1 MNRPVLHI
9 GNKQLSSWSLRPW
22 LALRKAGIAFDEHMI
37 PLDRPE
43 SRAALEAASPGGT
56 VPVLQTGGVAIWDSL
71 AICEWAAEHN
81 AALWPS
87 DPGVRGQARSVTAA
101 MHSGFSAL
109 RNACPMDL
117 GRPVAPITL
126 DEAVRKD
133 VAAIQ
138 AIWAAVRR
146 SADGPFLFGRWS
158 IADAFYT
165 PVAAR
170 FHHFAIT
177 LDAASQAYCDALLAD
192 EDYRD
197 WFDAAQRE
205 VLLLPGS
212 SDA

>member
-1 MNRPVLHI
+1 MVRAVLHI

-56 VPVLQTGGVAIWDSL
+56 VPVLETGGVAIWDSL

-81 AALWPS
+81 PEIWPA
-87 DPGVRGQARSVTAA
+87 DQAIRGQARSVTAA

-109 RNACPMDL
+109 RRSCPMDL
-117 GRPVAPITL
+117 CRPVAAIGH
-126 DEAVRKD
+126 DEATRKD

-138 AIWAAVRR
+138 TMWAAVR
-146 SADGPFLFGRWS
+146 SAEGPFLFGRWS
-158 IADAFYT
+158 IADAFFT

-170 FHHFAIT
+170 FHHFAVP
-177 LDAASQAYCDALLAD
+177 LDAASQAYCDTLLAD
-192 EDYRD
+192 SDYRD
-197 WFDAAQRE
+197 WFDAAQTE
-205 VLLLPGS
+205 DLLPPGHQH
-212 SDA
+212 A

>member
-1 MNRPVLHI
+1 MDRPVLHI

-56 VPVLQTGGVAIWDSL
+56 VPVLETGGVAIWDSL
-71 AICEWAAEHN
+71 AICEWAAERN
-81 AALWPS
+81 PILWPA
-87 DPGVRGQARSVTAA
+87 DPDIRGQARSVTAA
-101 MHSGFSAL
+101 MHSGYSAL

-117 GRPVAPITL
+117 RRTAAPVTL
-126 DEAVRKD
+126 DDAVRRD
-133 VAAIQ
+133 VVAIQ
-138 AIWAAVRR
+138 AVWAAVRR
-146 SADGPFLFGRWS
+146 SGDGPFLFGRWS

-170 FHHFAIT
+170 FHHFAIE
-177 LDAASQAYCDALLAD
+177 LDPASQAYCDTLLAD

-205 VLLLPGS
+205 DLLPPGHS
-212 SDA
+212 HA

>member
-1 MNRPVLHI
+1 M
-9 GNKQLSSWSLRPW
+9 RPW
-22 LALRKAGIAFDEHMI
+22 LALRKAGLAFDEHMI
-37 PLDRPE
+37 PLDRPD

-56 VPVLQTGGVAIWDSL
+56 VPVLESGGVAIWDSL

-81 AALWPS
+81 PALWPS

-117 GRPVAPITL
+117 CRPPAPIAL
-126 DEAVRKD
+126 DDAVRND

-138 AIWAAVRR
+138 AMWTAVKCG
-146 SADGPFLFGRWS
+146 DGPFLFGQWS

-170 FHHFAIT
+170 FHHFAIE
-177 LDAASQAYCDALLAD
+177 LDAASQAYCDTLLAD

-205 VLLLPGS
+205 DLLPPGHS
-212 SDA
+212 HA